1 MAYGPIRNGFLC
13 LHGFRGLLLLHRLGL
28 PRADTHKTLELLH
41 KDKHQNSVRA
51 IHKASS
57 VAYSSFDIRSR
68 TTYASLSHAGDH
80 PLMRKLIPSF
90 LYDSA
95 KILERLGFTPFT
107 VGALWTRLL
116 STSAG
121 AHAVVATV
129 PASREARKCRKMPS
143 LSPRLGFESSQSFA
157 VE

>member
-1 MAYGPIRNGFLC
+1 MSCTPVHSSFLC
-13 LHGFRGLLLLHRLGL
+13 LHGFRSLLLRNGLGL
-28 PRADTHKTLELLH
+28 TGADAHKTLQLFH
-41 KDKHQNSVRA
+41 KDKHQNSVRTVQQA
-51 IHKASS
+51 KISLW
-57 VAYSSFDIRSR
+57 YSNSQNV
-68 TTYASLSHAGDH
+68 TYASLSHAGDH

-95 KILERLGFTPFT
+95 KILLTLGFTPFT

-129 PASREARKCRKMPS
+129 PARSEARKWVKMPS
-143 LSPRLGFESSQSFA
+143 LSPRLGFERR
-157 VE
+157 